1 MDSLISVLLI
11 VLLIVPTAAAIVVA
25 LLGPNRRM
33 AVRCISLVAVLINLA
48 ITLVVL
54 IQAVPALW
62 AKSGGPTFR
71 PDYVTMVN
79 VLPLG
84 QAGASPI
91 QFYIGLDG
99 LNIWLIAITSML
111 MLPSVLISWESI
123 KERSNEYYAWLLLLQ
138 TTMSGVFL
146 SFDLI
151 LFYVF
156 FELTLVPLYFLIGIW
171 GGAMRRE
178 ASRKFF
184 LYTLAGSLITLL
196 GILAV
201 VLICQQ
207 HSGSGLTFS
216 IPELVRTV
224 QGFLNSGQT
233 GFYGLQVQ
241 TWIFLAL
248 AVGFAVKVP
257 LFPLHTWLPL
267 AHTEAPTAG
276 SVLLAGVLLKVG
288 TYGFL
293 RLCIPLTPDA
303 ALVIGVPLIGTLAS
317 IGVIYGAMCAYAQT
331 DIKKMVAYSSV
342 SHLGVCMLGLFA
354 LNEAGLTGGLLQ
366 MINHALSTGGLF
378 LLVGML
384 YERYHTREMAQYSGM
399 AAKLKVLAT
408 FMMFV
413 CLTSIGLPGLN
424 GFIGEMFT
432 FAGVFDLRAPG
443 ATGHAF
449 AVALALGVIMGM
461 WYLITMI
468 QKVFFGPLKEPHHEG
483 YFVGDLNTRELF
495 TIVPIMVLCLLI
507 GVFPQPLIDSTKTDI
522 GVVVRFADQA
532 RNRVMVSAAQPAIVQ
547 SDPNE

>member
-25 LLGPNRRM
+25 LLGPHRRM
-33 AVRCISLVAVLINLA
+33 TVRCISLVAVLLNLA

-54 IQAVPALW
+54 VQAVPVLW

-79 VLPLG
+79 ILPLG
-84 QAGASPI
+84 AAGSSPI

-99 LNIWLIAITSML
+99 LNIWLIAVTSML

-138 TTMSGVFL
+138 TSMSGVFL

-171 GGAMRRE
+171 GGSMRRE

-207 HSGSGLTFS
+207 HSGSGMTFA

-233 GFYGLQVQ
+233 AFYGLNVQ

-317 IGVIYGAMCAYAQT
+317 IGIIYGAMCAYAQT

-366 MINHALSTGGLF
+366 MINHALSTGALF

-399 AAKLKVLAT
+399 GAKLKILAT

-424 GFIGEMFT
+424 GFVGEMFT

-449 AVALALGVIMGM
+449 AVALAIGVIMGM

-468 QKVFFGPLKEPHHEG
+468 LKVFFGPLREPHHDG

-507 GVFPQPLIDSTKTDI
+507 GVCPQPLIDSTKTDI

-532 RNRVMVSAAQPAIVQ
+532 RNRVMATPAQPAIVQ
-547 SDPNE
+547 SEPNE